1 MPHNNLISEII
12 LLAVGTTAGV
22 ASISIADIDV
32 ISGILLKWVS
42 IGAFILAGLTSL
54 GMIDKPFRKKKK
66 DGNS

>member
-1 MPHNNLISEII
+1 MTHNNIISEII

-22 ASISIADIDV
+22 ASITIVDIDV

-54 GMIDKPFRKKKK
+54 GVIDKPFSKKSK
-66 DGNS
+66 